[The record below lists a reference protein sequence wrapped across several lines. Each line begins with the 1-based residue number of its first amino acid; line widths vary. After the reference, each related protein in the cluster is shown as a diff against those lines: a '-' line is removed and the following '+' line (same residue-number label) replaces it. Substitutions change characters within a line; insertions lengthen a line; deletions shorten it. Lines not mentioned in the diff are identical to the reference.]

1 MSVSGSLFNAYSG
14 LVASAR
20 MAEAVSHNVA
30 NALTPGYGRREV
42 ELTAAGLNGR
52 GAGVRIADI
61 RRDVNAAAIADRRLA
76 EADLDGAGSR
86 SEALGRLEQA
96 IGIPGEAGSLSD
108 LVTRFETALSAAESR
123 PDSDVRLQNVL
134 FAARDLT
141 NAVNRISDTTQTLRM
156 EADHDID
163 VAVGMLNA
171 TLGQVAELNRD
182 IRVQTR
188 AGQDVNGLLDQRQ
201 VLVDQISGLVPIR
214 VLPRDHGE
222 IAIMTTGGA
231 SLLDGVTGELG
242 FTGAGLITTD
252 MSLASGALSGL
263 TLRGKEVAI
272 GSGTGP
278 FAGGRLAALFDI
290 RDRIA
295 PATSAGI
302 DAFAR
307 DLAERL
313 ETPGLDPTLP
323 PGSAGLFTDASNPT
337 DPALEAG
344 LAGRLAVNI
353 AADPDAGG
361 ALWRLRDGLGAA
373 LPGEVGDNRLLS
385 GFAAALAALRVP
397 ASGAFGASARSL
409 SGLAGDLAG
418 RTGADR
424 LQSEDR
430 ESYAAARFQQL
441 QGLEADSGVDTDQE
455 MQKLLLIENAYAAN
469 ARVVSTVDEMLKTIL
484 GL

>member
-14 LVASAR
+14 LVAASR

-42 ELTAAGLNGR
+42 ELTAAGLNGH

-61 RRDVNAAAIADRRLA
+61 RRDVNAAAISDRRLA
-76 EADLDGAGSR
+76 EAEMDASSTR
-86 SEALGRLEQA
+86 SGALGRLEQA
-96 IGIPGEAGSLSD
+96 IGIPGEDGSLPD

-141 NAVNRISDTTQTLRM
+141 AEVNRISETTQTLRM

-163 VAVGMLNA
+163 VAVGVLNT
-171 TLGQVAELNRD
+171 TLGQIAELNRD
-182 IRVQTR
+182 IRVQNG
-188 AGQDVNGLLDQRQ
+188 AGLEVNGLLDQRQ
-201 VLVDQISGLVPIR
+201 VLVDQIAGLVPIR

-231 SLLDGVTGELG
+231 SLLDGIPGELG
-242 FTGAGLITTD
+242 FTGAGLITPD

-263 TLRGKEVAI
+263 TLRGKPVPT
-272 GSGTGP
+272 GSGVGP
-278 FAGGRLAALFDI
+278 FAGGALAAMFEI
-290 RDRIA
+290 RDEIA

-313 ETPGLDPTLP
+313 EAPGLDPTLP
-323 PGSAGLFTDASNPT
+323 PGAAGLFTDDGNPT
-337 DPALEAG
+337 DPALEVG
-344 LAGRLAVNI
+344 LAGRLAVN
-353 AADPDAGG
+353 AAVDPDTGG
-361 ALWRLRDGLGAA
+361 AFRRLRDGLGAA

-385 GFAAALAALRVP
+385 GFASALAALRVP
-397 ASGAFGASARSL
+397 VSGGFGAAARSL

-418 RTGADR
+418 GAGAAR
-424 LQSEDR
+424 LQEQDR
-430 ESYAAARFQQL
+430 ESYAAARFQHL
-441 QGLEADSGVDTDQE
+441 QGLEADAGVDTDQE